1 MRIQHA
7 RVSQAIS
14 TGMSGLSASK
24 AFQLFVHTLPGRS
37 DVPLSF
43 VYAVVGCTES
53 LVFSRTVRELC
64 RGHSRTAYP
73 TTYVVDSR
81 LRSHRRR
88 FFLQVHQLI
97 EDVLAECLKTTICT
111 AANRKRGGHALN
123 TVLFYRGLLDG
134 GG

>member
-14 TGMSGLSASK
+14 TGMSGLSASE
-24 AFQLFVHTLPGRS
+24 AFQLFVHTLPGRPN
-37 DVPLSF
+37 VPLSF
-43 VYAVVGCTES
+43 VYAVVGCTA
-53 LVFSRTVRELC
+53 LVFSRTVRALC
-64 RGHSRTAYP
+64 RRHPRTAYP
-73 TTYVVDSR
+73 TAYVVDSR

-97 EDVLAECLKTTICT
+97 EDILAECLRKTTICT
-111 AANRKRGGHALN
+111 AANRKRGGHALD
-123 TVLFYRGLLDG
+123 TVLFFRGLLDG